1 MSSPNNDRPQAGLV
15 VLACAQAL
23 KSESVGEIDGF
34 KLVRLP
40 CSSKAEPVMILKAF
54 LAGALGVALIP
65 CALGNCRFLEGNQRA
80 QALARGVTGLLEEI
94 GLEKERFALYPLEA
108 EKRGGIIDFLSTFQE
123 RIQGL
128 GPWYKG

>member
-1 MSSPNNDRPQAGLV
+1 MPSLKNDRPLAGLV

-23 KSESVGEIDGF
+23 KSESVGAIDGF

-54 LAGALGVALIP
+54 LSGALGVALIP

-108 EKRGGIIDFLSTFQE
+108 EKRDGIMDFLSEFRE

-128 GPWYKG
+128 APWCKG